1 MMTLTEK
8 LENNIR
14 LDYEDGV
21 KLFDLDVITLEIIQ
35 IKLEKIDT
43 KKRHISI

>member
-14 LDYEDGV
+14 LDYEDKV
-21 KLFDLDVITLEIIQ
+21 KLFFDLDVL
-35 IKLEKIDT
+35 
-43 KKRHISI
+43 